1 LTEITLVVCE
11 SVPVM
16 IAIVS
21 QPSLKKWSVWRAS
34 ESRERPLNEV
44 WPLVLRPLLWRCL
57 DILRVGLA
65 RDEVFIAV
73 KKLPDDEKLWLE

>member
-1 LTEITLVVCE
+1 LTEITWVVCE

-34 ESRERPLNEV
+34 ENRERPLNEV
-44 WPLVLRPLLWRCL
+44 WPVVLRPLLCGDL

>member
-1 LTEITLVVCE
+1 M
-11 SVPVM
+11 M

-21 QPSLKKWSVWRAS
+21 QPSSRKWSVWRTS

-44 WPLVLRPLLWRCL
+44 WPIVLRPLLCSCL
-57 DILRVGLA
+57 DILSVGLA
-65 RDEVFIAV
+65 RHEVFITA

>member
-1 LTEITLVVCE
+1 M
-11 SVPVM
+11 M

-34 ESRERPLNEV
+34 ESREKPLNEV
-44 WPLVLRPLLWRCL
+44 WPLVLRPLLWRRL
-57 DILRVGLA
+57 DILSVSLA
-65 RDEVFIAV
+65 RHEVFIAA

>member
-1 LTEITLVVCE
+1 LTEITWVFCE
-11 SVPVM
+11 SVSMM

-34 ESRERPLNEV
+34 ESREKPLNEV

-57 DILRVGLA
+57 DILSVSLA
-65 RDEVFIAV
+65 RHEVFIAA